1 MVMVAPSIN
10 HYRSFT
16 SNDRSGD
23 GDGGGRRHNS
33 THRLLI
39 GASFFLAL
47 IITFISH
54 VSIHEFR
61 QHEEQPFGDNNNKV
75 DEILKAV
82 SKLEQKLTRLEK
94 GGGGTKKDRKNE
106 FCGHCPFNEKITCQ
120 QRVQYMM
127 QTYGVVQTVARTQKD
142 VEERCN
148 MYPEDE
154 PYVLIH
160 VGPHKTGE
168 LVYYSV

>member
-1 MVMVAPSIN
+1 MTSCPERGLAALAEILHPAPPLLGGHITASQAEGQG
-10 HYRSFT
+10 R
-16 SNDRSGD
+16 GD

-61 QHEEQPFGDNNNKV
+61 QHEEQPCGDNNNKV

-82 SKLEQKLTRLEK
+82 SFPVKMVDVAVKNSQGEWMDVPGRKAVLREDINEVMGIHTDLYKLIRHDIVVSPLLE
-94 GGGGTKKDRKNE
+94 TLDRS
-106 FCGHCPFNEKITCQ
+106 G
-120 QRVQYMM
+120 
-127 QTYGVVQTVARTQKD
+127 A
-142 VEERCN
+142 
-148 MYPEDE
+148 
-154 PYVLIH
+154 
-160 VGPHKTGE
+160 E
-168 LVYYSV
+168 LVTRD